1 MGFAPCCDF
10 YFHSKVQPFIF
21 RAIGHF
27 IHLRCDSPY
36 FLSGPAGRSAEEGGG
51 LATLSRP
58 PLHNFPRFR
67 LKRFSFDVP
76 EKISYNQTASEII
89 FNVVV
94 STA

>member
-36 FLSGPAGRSAEEGGG
+36 FLSGPDALLCNIY
-51 LATLSRP
+51 LAKFLTMC
-58 PLHNFPRFR
+58 
-67 LKRFSFDVP
+67 
-76 EKISYNQTASEII
+76 
-89 FNVVV
+89 
-94 STA
+94 